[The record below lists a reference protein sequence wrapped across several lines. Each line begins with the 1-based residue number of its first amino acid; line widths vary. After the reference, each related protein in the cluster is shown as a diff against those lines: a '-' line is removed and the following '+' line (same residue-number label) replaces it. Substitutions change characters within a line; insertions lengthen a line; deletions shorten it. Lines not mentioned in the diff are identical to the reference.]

1 MFYLKFVCMIKR
13 INYIIITLVVLFQV
27 FATNFVYV
35 FADSATG
42 WAAKQPEVCS
52 TPSHMMQLYL
62 DFQNEAIEIIWG
74 TEMSTRGLSPSLGSW
89 WLFTNGTLWLNK
101 DEKPMGAVES
111 SISSSVEKVA
121 STASSVVL
129 LMMAASS
136 VVTSNLEW
144 WTVLFRD
151 APIVREYK
159 QMLDIQSKLFQVAY
173 LRSKQIVLTSWLKSP
188 TFYNEFNNL
197 IEKYQ
202 DQWLFEKW
210 PKIKD
215 TSTLSDIL
223 LDMVSMNAM
232 MRYFIVN
239 IDSDWMDVLY
249 NSWHWC
255 FWNLKISDCKRWV
268 AVLKFSDK
276 AIYQLTEDYQ
286 WLWIYWACNL
296 SASNFKNT
304 LNKTFDNNGQ
314 LISDSFK
321 EIGESRKRLVNAL
334 VWVGKSIDNRKNW
347 KNCEDSDFS
356 DYELAQL
363 RAYYW
368 PDRSC
373 SSNVV
378 VNGKEF
384 VRDKSLQSSQSES
397 EITNADKS
405 QPTRKSFKE
414 RVGDGLKK
422 AKQRTDDQYR
432 ETLENINE
440 LLKRAK
446 DTGEREWQWIRLF
459 WSWVVLNVSYSF
471 DLYED
476 FSGVYLSVFEDF
488 ETSQFNAASADM
500 RFELSQLLWLMDQV
514 DSASEA
520 IWSDNDN
527 NWLKKNLKDIAD
539 YQCSE

>member
-1 MFYLKFVCMIKR
+1 MFYLKFVCMRQKL
-13 INYIIITLVVLFQV
+13 NYLIIILIVLFQFFV
-27 FATNFVYV
+27 PNFLYV
-35 FADSATG
+35 SADSSKG
-42 WAAKQPEVCS
+42 WATKQPEVCS

-74 TEMSTRGLSPSLGSW
+74 TEMSTRSLSPSLGSW
-89 WLFTNGTLWLNK
+89 WLFTNGTLKLNN
-101 DEKPMGAVES
+101 DKPMSAVES
-111 SISSSVEKVA
+111 SIVSSVEKVA

-173 LRSKQIVLTSWLKSP
+173 LRSKQLILTTWLKSA
-188 TFYNEFNNL
+188 TFYDEFNKL

-202 DQWLFEKW
+202 EQWLFEKW
-210 PKIKD
+210 SKIKS

-223 LDMVSMNAM
+223 LDMVSLNAT
-232 MRYFIVN
+232 MRYFVAN
-239 IDSDWMDVLY
+239 VDSDWMDVLY
-249 NSWHWC
+249 NSWYWC
-255 FWNLKISDCKRWV
+255 FWNLNRNNCKRWI

-286 WLWIYWACNL
+286 WLWIYGACNL
-296 SASNFKNT
+296 STSNFKNT
-304 LNKTFDNNGQ
+304 LNKTLNNDRQ
-314 LISDSFK
+314 LRKDSLK
-321 EIGESRKRLVNAL
+321 KVGESIKRLKDAL
-334 VWVGKSIDNRKNW
+334 VGVGKSVKNRINW

-356 DYELAQL
+356 AYELAQL

-368 PDRSC
+368 PDWSC
-373 SSNVV
+373 SSNLV

-384 VRDKSLQSSQSES
+384 VRDKSLQSSQVEW
-397 EITNADKS
+397 EITAADKS
-405 QPTRKSFKE
+405 QSPKKSFKE
-414 RVGDGLKK
+414 RVDDGLKK
-422 AKQRTDDQYR
+422 AKQWTDDMYR
-432 ETLENINE
+432 ETTENINE

-446 DTGEREWQWIRLF
+446 NTSEREWERIRLF
-459 WSWVVLNVSYSF
+459 WSWKVLNASYSF
-471 DLYED
+471 DLYND

-500 RFELSQLLWLMDQV
+500 RFELSQLAWLMNQV

-520 IWSDNDN
+520 IWSDNDK